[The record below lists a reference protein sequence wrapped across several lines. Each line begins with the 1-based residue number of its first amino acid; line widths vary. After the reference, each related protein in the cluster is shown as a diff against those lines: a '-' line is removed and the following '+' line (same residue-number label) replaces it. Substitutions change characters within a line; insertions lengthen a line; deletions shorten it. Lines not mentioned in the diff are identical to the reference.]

1 MKNTTDYFRN
11 EVLRKRPYLTIEQC
25 RLVLS
30 SPDNKSIQL
39 DGRIRF
45 WKKLEYYEG
54 RTMRVVTL
62 EDGKTIHNAFLDRSY
77 KGDEK
82 NETKL
87 L

>member
-1 MKNTTDYFRN
+1 MENTTEYFRK

-25 RLVLS
+25 RLVLA
-30 SPDNKSIQL
+30 SPDSKSTQI

-45 WKKLEYYEG
+45 WRKLDCFDG

-77 KGDEK
+77 KGAE
-82 NETKL
+82 
-87 L
+87 